1 MNHSDGDL
9 ATRVTS
15 ALLEDVAWRGI
26 IDVTCTAGVVSL
38 AGIAASEQSRQ
49 AAEAIVRQQAGV
61 VTVINKLDLSDRANQ
76 SATRHASVM
85 MPLVLFEKIRASRF
99 LSKMRRSKCPR

>member
-9 ATRVTS
+9 VTRVTS

-26 IDVTCTAGVVSL
+26 IDVTCTGGVVRL

-76 SATRHASVM
+76 SATRHASVI

-99 LSKMRRSKCPR
+99 LNKMRRSKCPR

>member
-9 ATRVTS
+9 VTRVTS

-26 IDVTCTAGVVSL
+26 IDVTCTGGVVRL

-61 VTVINKLDLSDRANQ
+61 VAVINKLCVSDRANQ
-76 SATRHASVM
+76 SATRRANMM
-85 MPLVLFEKIRASRF
+85 MPL
-99 LSKMRRSKCPR
+99 